1 MNPAAMQQRY
11 AQNYQQMP
19 QRSPHAS
26 STRRGQSKY
35 IDHDSIAPAVSEAH
49 NHAVPI
55 NPAHMPQDAK
65 KMLDAQNQEQMKR
78 TAEQAASAKRRAEKP
93 TDKAMPEG
101 IEDLIVGDG
110 VQQYKKLRELERKL
124 DAVMMRKRLDQ
135 QDSLHN
141 ATKKYS
147 TVRIWISNTVE
158 NQPWQGRDL
167 DENAFDFTSGVE
179 ATYRVKVEG
188 RVIEDEDADDASE
201 KGSDDEDDK
210 TGEDAM
216 EYDGAPSTEAP
227 KQLASRQRTKLS
239 HFVKAITVDFDRN
252 KNLQPDGTTQVEWKK
267 PQVASNAAVLPPQAD
282 FDCLEFERKSDENIN
297 CMINLYRDEIPERCT
312 LSKELANILDT
323 NEDDRPSIIMGIWEY
338 VKAMGLQQDEEK
350 RLIQCDDRLKAVSLF
365 RTPSFLSGM
374 ATDSSPNQ
382 VFKQDTI
389 HFPHIPSLI
398 LPHLTPLPP
407 VSLPYTIRVD
417 PDFHASPTP
426 TIYTLRL
433 PTPPSLPSLPPSL
446 PILKQLSAYEEHLAL
461 LIQAL
466 SASQRKYQ
474 FLDGYKRDPVT
485 FVKRWMASQKR
496 DLEVVLGESG
506 RLEGDVAG
514 MGLGSE
520 WRRGGQDGV
529 WGSDLV
535 REGVGLMV
543 QKGGRD
549 GRAF

>member
-19 QRSPHAS
+19 QRSPHTS
-26 STRRGQSKY
+26 STRRGQ
-35 IDHDSIAPAVSEAH
+35 I
-49 NHAVPI
+49 PI

-179 ATYRVKVEG
+179 ATYRVKIEG

-350 RLIQCDDRLKAVSLF
+350 RLIQCDDRLKAV
-365 RTPSFLSGM
+365 
-374 ATDSSPNQ
+374 
-382 VFKQDTI
+382 FKQDTI

-426 TIYTLRL
+426 TIYNLRL